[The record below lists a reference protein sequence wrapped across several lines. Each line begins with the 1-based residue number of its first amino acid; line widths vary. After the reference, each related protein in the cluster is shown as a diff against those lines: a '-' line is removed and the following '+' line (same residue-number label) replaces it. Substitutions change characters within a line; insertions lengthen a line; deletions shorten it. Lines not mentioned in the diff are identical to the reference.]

1 MESKARAGSCCWGR
15 TKGQS
20 RREGERDQGWMR
32 PVPHHTHT
40 HLSPAELNG
49 ESPLGPKSTDSLTN
63 YLPREKRGGL
73 ELSGK
78 SQKRAINRR
87 QWQWQFLNRER
98 FVSTQAAFSFSPS
111 PSIPLPSVFLL
122 PSLSEAINQIQSRKR
137 KAQRK
142 PLVEKKEKKKK
153 REGTAKRRQQPNK
166 CHQFRDLADEL
177 YVLCCALRLSP
188 SSALTHWS
196 CHLGE
201 RERKRESS
209 SSTDPFK

>member
-20 RREGERDQGWMR
+20 RREREGERDQGWMR

-73 ELSGK
+73 ELSEK

-87 QWQWQFLNRER
+87 QWQFLNRER

-122 PSLSEAINQIQSRKR
+122 PSLCEAINQIQSRKR

-142 PLVEKKEKKKK
+142 PLVEKKEKEKKE
-153 REGTAKRRQQPNK
+153 RGQQSAGSSSQINVTNLETLQTH
-166 CHQFRDLADEL
+166 CM
-177 YVLCCALRLSP
+177 CCVVPYACLRLW
-188 SSALTHWS
+188 LWHI
-196 CHLGE
+196 E
-201 RERKRESS
+201 VVI
-209 SSTDPFK
+209 